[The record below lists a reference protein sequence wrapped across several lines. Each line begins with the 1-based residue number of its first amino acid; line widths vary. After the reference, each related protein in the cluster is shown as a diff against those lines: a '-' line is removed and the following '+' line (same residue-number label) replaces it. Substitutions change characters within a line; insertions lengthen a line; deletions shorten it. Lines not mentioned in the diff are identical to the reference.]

1 MCDHT
6 ALLAAAAAAAGAVH
20 SRQSATGPGCS
31 HQVGRDHAASAAATS
46 HRAGCDVRGRVLG
59 SKPSGD
65 VGLEASEDG
74 GDTERPH
81 PHRLL
86 LTELGLGKTVPLQA
100 GKAAGAQQKGSGGAT
115 ERQRGRN
122 RKASGR
128 NRTAVLWTR
137 KAAEAQQGSG
147 RPQDSQSAALG
158 TKGSAAHTHT
168 HTWESIH
175 QSGREP
181 CSAPSVKASS
191 PPVSAWFWP
200 RDQLRKAGPLK

>member
-115 ERQRGRN
+115 ERQYSGQERQ
-122 RKASGR
+122 RKH
-128 NRTAVLWTR
+128 N
-137 KAAEAQQGSG
+137 KAAEGRKTAKAQHWA
-147 RPQDSQSAALG
+147 PKAAP
-158 TKGSAAHTHT
+158 HTHT
-168 HTWESIH
+168 HTPGSRSTSPGES
-175 QSGREP
+175 R
-181 CSAPSVKASS
+181 AL
-191 PPVSAWFWP
+191 P
-200 RDQLRKAGPLK
+200 RL